1 MSVMTP
7 EEFERMC
14 AWLQSPDAL
23 HFRADPDQHDDPEG
37 VLWDCDGTHR
47 YTRQWLRAHRIDVDA
62 NLALLRELGG
72 CCCDC
77 EILFNVAAP
86 ARWPGQT
93 PLLDEPAL
101 DDVPDQVDDL
111 ARDDDALVTWLT
123 GPEFAPAPP
132 FLRNQRELH
141 FRIALLNEDAGL
153 RRDLLQKLQ
162 RMECTVT
169 TTEAMTITG
178 YLEYNPRYRQDG
190 EATARLHKLL
200 NRWQHK
206 GHLTWSAS
214 RKK

>member
-1 MSVMTP
+1 M
-7 EEFERMC
+7 
-14 AWLQSPDAL
+14 
-23 HFRADPDQHDDPEG
+23 
-37 VLWDCDGTHR
+37 WDCDGTHR

-123 GPEFAPAPP
+123 GPEFVPPP

-153 RRDLLQKLQ
+153 RRDLLQKL
-162 RMECTVT
+162 
-169 TTEAMTITG
+169 
-178 YLEYNPRYRQDG
+178 
-190 EATARLHKLL
+190 
-200 NRWQHK
+200 
-206 GHLTWSAS
+206 
-214 RKK
+214 